1 MASGKRASMR
11 EGPLAA
17 LFRRTEE
24 DAKQAEVEAERA
36 REELAAADRA
46 AAQRAAAEAAAARPA
61 PEPTPIEEI
70 PPREAPHPSLSSP
83 SEPAE
88 EEEPH
93 IPSPQE
99 RLRSAFSSELPENL
113 MEAPRPATPA
123 GERIRD
129 AMPEPEIDDVFA
141 RRDAADRAAPFG
153 QAKPAGQP
161 VIRVVG
167 VGGGGSNA
175 VNRMVEAQVAGV
187 EFLAIN
193 TDLQS
198 LQESHAEVTLHIGAN
213 LTRGLGSG
221 SDPDLGRA
229 AAMEDYDRI
238 KALLKGSDMIFIAA
252 GAGGGTGTGA
262 APIVARIA
270 VEIGALTVGIVTKP
284 FGFEGS

>member
-17 LFRRTEE
+17 LFRKTEE
-24 DAKQAEVEAERA
+24 DARQAEPEA
-36 REELAAADRA
+36 
-46 AAQRAAAEAAAARPA
+46 
-61 PEPTPIEEI
+61 TPIEEI
-70 PPREAPHPSLSSP
+70 PPREAPHPSLSHP
-83 SEPAE
+83 SEPIE
-88 EEEPH
+88 EHEPV
-93 IPSPQE
+93 IPTPQD
-99 RLRSAFSSELPENL
+99 RLRSAFSSELPDNL
-113 MEAPRPATPA
+113 LEPTTPA
-123 GERIRD
+123 GERSRRVRT
-129 AMPEPEIDDVFA
+129 PEPEYDDAFA
-141 RRDAADRAAPFG
+141 RSDASDRPTPFG

-175 VNRMVEAQVAGV
+175 INRMVEAQVAGV

-198 LQESHAEVTLHIGAN
+198 LQESAADITLHIGAN

-221 SDPDLGRA
+221 SNPDLGRA

-238 KALLKGSDMIFIAA
+238 KALLKGSDMIFVAA

-262 APIVARIA
+262 APVVARIA
-270 VEIGALTVGIVTKP
+270 
-284 FGFEGS
+284 